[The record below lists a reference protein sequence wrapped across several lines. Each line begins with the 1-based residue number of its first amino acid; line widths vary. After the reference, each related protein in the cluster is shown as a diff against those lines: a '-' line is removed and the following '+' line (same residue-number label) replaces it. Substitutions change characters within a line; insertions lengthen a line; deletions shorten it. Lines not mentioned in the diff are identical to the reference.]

1 MNHLPGPAGEPDEPG
16 GACEIPPDVYEIAFG
31 WDPALE
37 RDRFLALAAH
47 DPVTAALELGCGA
60 GRLLPAMAERVDRVV
75 GIELSPAMAARA
87 GTRLA
92 EAGLANRCRVDA
104 GDMSCIAF
112 DGEFDLVYS
121 SANTVRHVVDNA
133 GIARL
138 WNGIARA
145 LRPGG
150 AAVFDLELGIEYE
163 AARVGSPA
171 IWTLAAGDQEV
182 RAAWEV
188 VSAPS
193 RTHPYSGIRWTFEHT
208 PPDGPRRI
216 YTQSFTLRA
225 FDAADLAALAAGAA
239 LELDGFY
246 EPRDPYLL
254 PVDAAHAAG
263 RCLAVF
269 RKAR

>member
-1 MNHLPGPAGEPDEPG
+1 MNHLPGPAGAPCESG

-31 WDPALE
+31 WDPTLE
-37 RDRFLALAAH
+37 RDRFLALAGHA
-47 DPVTAALELGCGA
+47 PISAALELGCGA

-87 GTRLA
+87 RTRLA
-92 EAGLANRCRVDA
+92 DSGLASRCRVDV
-104 GDMSCIAF
+104 GDMSRIAF

-121 SANTVRHVVDNA
+121 SANTIRHVLDDAAV
-133 GIARL
+133 ARL

-171 IWTLAAGDQEV
+171 VWTLAIGDQEV

-193 RTHPYSGIRWTFEHT
+193 RTHPYSGIRWTFEHIA
-208 PPDGPRRI
+208 PGVSRRN
-216 YTQSFTLRA
+216 YTQSFMLRA
-225 FDAADLAALAAGAA
+225 FDAADLVGFAACAA
-239 LELDGFY
+239 LEPDGFY

-269 RKAR
+269 RKAP